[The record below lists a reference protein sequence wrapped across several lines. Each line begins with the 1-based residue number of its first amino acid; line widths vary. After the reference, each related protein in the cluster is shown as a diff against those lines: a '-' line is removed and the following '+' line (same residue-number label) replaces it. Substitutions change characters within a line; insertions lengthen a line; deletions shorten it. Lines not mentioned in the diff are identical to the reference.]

1 MRTLSLPD
9 TLHCRTNQP
18 HQPAVTEN
26 TNHESVQRHTNTRP
40 DTQRDMWYCRLESVH
55 SELSELGMNLDVL
68 ADWTLVPTDWSVPL
82 WILYDPFV
90 LLGTSLWVS
99 HFLCCTAA
107 PDLRVPPTYR
117 IHFNPSLFANSLVPI
132 YIKVETPSTT
142 THPIA
147 SLKYYITSIYEIIFI
162 AKLLLF
168 WCAQL
173 TGCSSISSCSSQ
185 LGVKAEVR
193 LYIGNFL

>member
-1 MRTLSLPD
+1 M
-9 TLHCRTNQP
+9 
-18 HQPAVTEN
+18 
-26 TNHESVQRHTNTRP
+26 
-40 DTQRDMWYCRLESVH
+40 
-55 SELSELGMNLDVL
+55 
-68 ADWTLVPTDWSVPL
+68 
-82 WILYDPFV
+82 
-90 LLGTSLWVS
+90 
-99 HFLCCTAA
+99 
-107 PDLRVPPTYR
+107 
-117 IHFNPSLFANSLVPI
+117 
-132 YIKVETPSTT
+132 KVETPSTT

-193 LYIGNFL
+193 LYIGTFL